1 MVREEADG
9 GSLKSELVRETS
21 PGIFPFHVKVFP
33 QGFFSLLCANP
44 VCKSQPIDAVVE
56 LGWD

>member
-9 GSLKSELVRETS
+9 ASLKSKLVRETS

-33 QGFFSLLCANP
+33 QGFFPSSALILYVNR
-44 VCKSQPIDAVVE
+44 SQ
-56 LGWD
+56 